1 MQAIKRIIPN
11 SEFKQYNIPDSFGK
25 QAEMIIIPADLD
37 NQESDEIPSSKLMSD
52 GISSIQLLNEP
63 EEEFLLLGMSDFFET
78 NDDKNIN
85 WEEYFGTK

>member
-1 MQAIKRIIPN
+1 MLAIKRIIPH
-11 SEFKQYNIPDSFGK
+11 SEFSQYNIPDSFGK

-37 NQESDEIPSSKLMSD
+37 AQDSDLSLYNSTD
-52 GISSIQLLNEP
+52 QGNTVQLLSEP
-63 EEEFLLLGMSDFFET
+63 EEEFQLLGVTDFFET